1 MISFD
6 LNNGRNVYVDSFF
19 YDRTY
24 SGLMEGKPV
33 KWVNDAVIEDL
44 EHRVARIWGG
54 RRHHII
60 PPVIDDTDPEHPQ
73 LPPVIISVMLTSFK
87 PVKNE
92 ADSSLLVVSFFCDE
106 ITDKPLPKI
115 IYENIRTISW
125 DDLAEDFYW

>member
-6 LNNGRNVYVDSFF
+6 LNNGRNVYVDSLF

-33 KWVNDAVIEDL
+33 KRVNDAVIEDL
-44 EHRVARIWGG
+44 KNRVGRIWGD

-60 PPVIDDTDPEHPQ
+60 PPVMDDTDPDHPL
-73 LPPVIISVMLTSFK
+73 LPPVIISVMLMSFK
-87 PVKNE
+87 PVKDE
-92 ADSSLLVVSFFCDE
+92 TDSSLLVVSFFCEE

-115 IYENIRTISW
+115 IYEYVRSISW

>member
-6 LNNGRNVYVDSFF
+6 LNNGRNVYVDALY

-24 SGLMEGKPV
+24 SGLLEGKPT
-33 KWVNDAVIEDL
+33 KQVNDAILEDL
-44 EHRVARIWGG
+44 EHRVGRIWSD

>member
-6 LNNGRNVYVDSFF
+6 LNNGRNVYVDSLF

-33 KWVNDAVIEDL
+33 KRVNDAIIEDL
-44 EHRVARIWGG
+44 KHRVARIWGD

-60 PPVIDDTDPEHPQ
+60 PPIMDDTDPEHPQ
-73 LPPVIISVMLTSFK
+73 LPPVIISVMLTSFQ
-87 PVKNE
+87 PVREKV
-92 ADSSLLVVSFFCDE
+92 DSSLLVVSFFCDE

-125 DDLAEDFYW
+125 DDQAEDFYW